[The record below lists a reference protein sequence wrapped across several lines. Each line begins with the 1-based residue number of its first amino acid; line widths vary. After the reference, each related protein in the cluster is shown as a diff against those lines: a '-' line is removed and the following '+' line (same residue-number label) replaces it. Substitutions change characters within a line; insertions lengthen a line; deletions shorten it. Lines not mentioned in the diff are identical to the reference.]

1 MSDQLSTLVSSKN
14 EVPPPALSSFFRKR
28 GDDEPTDY
36 ANTGRATRIGL
47 WALGVGFGGF
57 LLWAAFAPLDE
68 GVPAP
73 AMVSIDTKRKPVQHP
88 VGGIV
93 REILVKEGAVVN
105 VGQVLFRLDD
115 ATTRATYE
123 SSRQRYLS
131 LRAMEGRLLAEQLG
145 KPAISFH
152 ADLLA
157 VEKADPVIAQH
168 MQNQQLLFSTRRA
181 ALAAE
186 LQGIEE
192 NIQGQEAMIRAY
204 AGMIEGRKNQLRLL
218 TEELAN
224 TRELVKE
231 GYAPRNR
238 QLELERMVSDV
249 NFALT
254 ELTGSNMRAMRGVAG
269 MRQRA
274 IQRRQ
279 EFRRE
284 TDSNLADV
292 SREAQSEGVRLAA
305 ATAELER
312 TAIRAPAGGQV
323 VGLAVQSPGSV
334 IGPGFKL
341 MDIVPPD
348 EELLLEAQVPSHMI
362 DRIQAGMN
370 VDIRFSG
377 FSHSPQLVV
386 QGKVLSISKDLLTVP
401 QTNLSYYL
409 ARVGVTP
416 DGMKQLGKRQ
426 LQPGMNAE
434 VIFVTGERS
443 LLTYLLGP
451 LTKRVAASL
460 KEE

>member
-1 MSDQLSTLVSSKN
+1 MSDQLSTLVSSKKDA
-14 EVPPPALSSFFRKR
+14 PPAALSSFFRKR
-28 GDDEPTDY
+28 GEDETPDY

-47 WALGVGFGGF
+47 WALGIGFGGF

-73 AMVSIDTKRKPVQHP
+73 GMVSIDTKRKPVQHQ

-93 REILVKEGAVVN
+93 RDILVKEGSVVN
-105 VGQVLFRLDD
+105 AGQVLFRLDD
-115 ATTRATYE
+115 AAARANFE

-131 LRAMEGRLLAEQLG
+131 LRAVEGRLLAEQLS
-145 KPAISFH
+145 KPAITFH
-152 ADLLA
+152 PDLLA
-157 VEKADPVIAQH
+157 VEKTDLVIAQH
-168 MQNQQLLFSTRRA
+168 MQNQQLLFNTRRS

-204 AGMIEGRKNQLRLL
+204 AGMMEGRRNQLRLL
-218 TEELAN
+218 SEELAN
-224 TRELVKE
+224 TRDLVKE

-238 QLELERMVSDV
+238 QLELERLVSDV

-254 ELTGSNMRAMRGVAG
+254 ELAGSTTRAMRGVAE

-274 IQRRQ
+274 LLRRQ
-279 EFRRE
+279 EFRKE
-284 TDSNLADV
+284 IDSNLADV
-292 SREAQSEGVRLAA
+292 SREAQSESVRLAA
-305 ATAELER
+305 ATNEFER
-312 TAIRAPAGGQV
+312 TVIKAPAGGQV
-323 VGLAVQSPGSV
+323 VGLAVQAPGSV

-348 EELLLEAQVPSHMI
+348 ETLLLEAQVPPHMI

-386 QGKVLSISKDLLTVP
+386 AGKVLSISKDLLTVP
-401 QTNLSYYL
+401 QSNISYYL
-409 ARVGVTP
+409 ARVAVTP
-416 DGMKQLGKRQ
+416 EGLKQLGKHQ
-426 LQPGMNAE
+426 LQPGMSAE
-434 VIFVTGERS
+434 VVFVTGERS
-443 LLTYLLGP
+443 LLKYLLSP
-451 LTKRVAASL
+451 LTKRIASSM

>member
-1 MSDQLSTLVSSKN
+1 MSDQLSPLVSSEKDA
-14 EVPPPALSSFFRKR
+14 PLAGLTSILRK
-28 GDDEPTDY
+28 GKEDEAPDY

-47 WALGVGFGGF
+47 WALGIGFGGF
-57 LLWAAFAPLDE
+57 LLWAGFAPLDE

-73 AMVSIDTKRKPVQHP
+73 AMVSIDTKRKPVQHQ

-93 REILVKEGAVVN
+93 REILVKEGSIVN
-105 VGQVLFRLDD
+105 AEQVLFRLDD
-115 ATTRATYE
+115 AAARATSE

-131 LRAMEGRLLAEQLG
+131 LRAMEGRLLAEQLS
-145 KPAISFH
+145 KPAITFH
-152 ADLLA
+152 PDLLA
-157 VEKADPVIAQH
+157 AEKADPIVAQH
-168 MQNQQLLFSTRRA
+168 MQNQQLLFSTRRS

-204 AGMIEGRKNQLRLL
+204 AGMMEGRRNQLRLL
-218 TEELAN
+218 SEELAN
-224 TRELVKE
+224 TRDLVKE

-238 QLELERMVSDV
+238 QLELERMVADV

-254 ELTGSNMRAMRGVAG
+254 ELAGSNTRAMRSVAE

-279 EFRRE
+279 EFRKE
-284 TDSNLADV
+284 IDSNLADV
-292 SREAQSEGVRLAA
+292 SREAQSESARLAA
-305 ATAELER
+305 ATDELQR
-312 TAIRAPAGGQV
+312 TVIKAPAGGQV

-348 EELLLEAQVPSHMI
+348 EALLLEAQVPAQMI
-362 DRIQAGMN
+362 DRIHTGMN

-377 FSHSPQLVV
+377 FSHTPQLVV
-386 QGKVLSISKDLLTVP
+386 HGKLLSVSKDLLAVP
-401 QTNLSYYL
+401 QSNLTYYL
-409 ARVGVTP
+409 ARVTVTP

-426 LQPGMNAE
+426 LQPGMGAE

-451 LTKRVAASL
+451 LTKRIAASL